1 MMQMMDV
8 LGMIGALER
17 PKLLVN
23 AARHGV
29 DEYDRERHLRRVL
42 RAEHLPRPAEAIVRL
57 LDLESA
63 MNAQCVAK
71 QAEYGIA
78 RHLDLLIALMGEAR
92 IVRATSR
99 PVPVQLVPQADRV
112 T

>member
-29 DEYDRERHLRRVL
+29 D
-42 RAEHLPRPAEAIVRL
+42 
-57 LDLESA
+57 
-63 MNAQCVAK
+63 
-71 QAEYGIA
+71 
-78 RHLDLLIALMGEAR
+78 
-92 IVRATSR
+92 
-99 PVPVQLVPQADRV
+99 
-112 T
+112 